1 MLIRIVPVSYT
12 HLDVYKRQDQDR
24 VPTVIGEAITHI
36 NTLFDDKDI
45 HAYLHKDIVFVQQTG
60 LALAAVEFL
69 MKFYNSGVNT
79 TDNSRIS
86 LSRTSSSMSVGN
98 NKKHFQNRVDFVCI
112 SGSTSPI
119 IEPLFKLV
127 KQEVEKNNLK
137 FGYTILYGSSR
148 STYAKE
154 HINGVNELFTILH
167 DLTVA

>member
-1 MLIRIVPVSYT
+1 
-12 HLDVYKRQDQDR
+12 
-24 VPTVIGEAITHI
+24 
-36 NTLFDDKDI
+36 
-45 HAYLHKDIVFVQQTG
+45 
-60 LALAAVEFL
+60 
-69 MKFYNSGVNT
+69 MKFYNSGVSP

-86 LSRTSSSMSVGN
+86 LSRTSSSMSIS
-98 NKKHFQNRVDFVCI
+98 VCV

-154 HINGVNELFTILH
+154 HINGVTELFTILH
-167 DLTVA
+167 DLTAA